1 MDKTQKKKAL
11 DEQVEEFSIEMD
23 EPVFTTGVVC
33 KLLSIPVWVLK
44 QLDSEGVVSP
54 PRDKEGKARLYSK
67 RELTK
72 VAKVWYIMREH
83 KVKISGVKVILQM
96 EQGTFLMKWNQ

>member
-1 MDKTQKKKAL
+1 MDEK
-11 DEQVEEFSIEMD
+11 EEFAIDMD

-44 QLDSEGVVSP
+44 QLDQEGVVCP
-54 PRDKEGKARLYSK
+54 PRAREGQARLYSK
-67 RELTK
+67 RELAK

-83 KVKISGVKVILQM
+83 NVKVPALKVILQM
-96 EQGTFLMKWNQ
+96 EQGTFIIKWKQT